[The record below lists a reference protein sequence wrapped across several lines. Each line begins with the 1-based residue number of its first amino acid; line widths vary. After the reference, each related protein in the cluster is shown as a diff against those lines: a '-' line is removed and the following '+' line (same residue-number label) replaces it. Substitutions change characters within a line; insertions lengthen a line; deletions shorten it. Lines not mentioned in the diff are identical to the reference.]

1 MLLSLKLILSYYSL
15 LLTRGQVRRYTKG
28 MENIIQMAITMTEV
42 DTGITLSSVER
53 QEMVQRIKA
62 RVEGINQD

>member
-1 MLLSLKLILSYYSL
+1 MLLSLKLIPSYYIL

-28 MENIIQMAITMTEV
+28 MENIIQMAITMTEM

-53 QEMVQRIKA
+53 QEMIQRIKA
-62 RVEGINQD
+62 RVEDINQD